1 MLRREETEIGG
12 VYEGTNDGLYVLE
25 TWIEEVYCRN
35 RQRTLHVATAMVGR
49 VAAAACYCSGRAQ
62 ESNFDRPPSRYS
74 SCKILVILFFYIGT
88 SIYSISE
95 VFIGRSLI
103 VSRYL
108 LANLKGIRLAVPTL
122 KTHLSTFTSLI
133 LHISWKKVQIVP

>member
-1 MLRREETEIGG
+1 MVFTKVQTTDHTYLRRGG
-12 VYEGTNDGLYVLE
+12 SILQESTAYSACGDGDG
-25 TWIEEVYCRN
+25 
-35 RQRTLHVATAMVGR
+35 RTRG
-49 VAAAACYCSGRAQ
+49 CAQ